1 MKENYF
7 TIIKDDKK
15 VKCNVLFTFNN
26 NNINYIVY
34 KDDTNQIFASRYII
48 ENNTPILK
56 PIENNSEWDI
66 IDKEIGDRYEQL

>member
-1 MKENYF
+1 MNDNYF
-7 TIIKDDKK
+7 TIIKDNKK

-34 KDDTNQIFASRYII
+34 KDDTNQIFASRFII
-48 ENNTPILK
+48 ENNIPILK